1 MHLNGIT
8 NRQASL
14 SLHPEICTI
23 LAEACDTAADN
34 LALDHQNDLIL
45 LQTLASLFKALTIA
59 CEAKWELSPAQ
70 QAVLDATEHVL
81 GLQ

>member
-1 MHLNGIT
+1 MYLNGID

-14 SLHPEICTI
+14 SLHPEECSL

-34 LALDHQNDLIL
+34 APLDRPNDALL
-45 LQTLASLFKALTIA
+45 LHTLSSLFKALAVA
-59 CEAKWELSPAQ
+59 CEAQWALSPPQRA
-70 QAVLDATEHVL
+70 AVDASKHVL